1 MTKCKLDPLQQL
13 EVYHRVVSGGETRVA
28 LSVEYNV
35 SERTIRRIID
45 KGYDELLVLAGL
57 AKPRVRVKAGRAVM
71 VEERVLTLLN
81 GGENVS
87 SEKREDYPPEVR
99 SGIVTYNPT
108 NPIGEAV
115 EPVGL
120 VRKLGT
126 REQITQHGTTIVTDS
141 SGRAVR
147 VERCPVHR
155 RLGVSYSFETVE
167 ITGIDGI
174 KVRGEYRQWSGESV
188 SGTLIFDGQ
197 GCNGSRRITSVVFIP
212 DDAVEAKAQAEIL
225 RDKPKVA

>member
-1 MTKCKLDPLQQL
+1 VTKNKLDPLRRL
-13 EVYHRVVSGGETRVA
+13 EAYRRVVSCGDTKKSVA
-28 LSVEYNV
+28 TDLGV
-35 SERTIRRIID
+35 SERTIRRIVD
-45 KGYDELLVLAGL
+45 RGLDELMIDAGL
-57 AKPRVRVKAGRAVM
+57 VKPRVRVKAGSASM
-71 VEERVLTLLN
+71 VEERVLTLLEE
-81 GGENVS
+81 GEKVA
-87 SEKREDYPPEVR
+87 SEKEGYSPEVR

-108 NPIGEAV
+108 NPIGEPV

-155 RLGVSYSFETVE
+155 RLGASYSFETVE